1 MTPLWG
7 TFSAGSARGFGRGF
21 IPAGGGGAS
30 TNKLYAWG
38 YNPYGNLGT
47 GNTTTYSSPVQVG
60 STDNY
65 VNVVGR
71 LYSTYALKTNGTLW
85 SWGYNTYGQ
94 LGQNNTTNYSSPVQV
109 GTLTTWSKLATGT
122 GSESYH
128 YGAIKTDGTL
138 WMWGGNAFG
147 NLGTSNTT
155 TYSSPVQVGA
165 DTNWSKVSIGYYHTV
180 AIKTDGTLWVW
191 GYNGYGQLGTGNVSY
206 YSSPVQVGAGTNW
219 SDVVAGTW
227 HTVAT
232 KTDGTVWTW
241 GRNQEGQLGYD
252 TSYYYS
258 CFICTNSSGYPNYT
272 CYSGYWGNCLAIAD
286 KSSPVQVGSNTNWKN
301 VFAGEYSTWATTTT
315 NALWAWGYGGNGALG
330 LNNTTNYSSPVQV
343 GTLTNWSTGQGRS
356 YGAAFIKTDGSLW
369 VWGYNG
375 YGQLGQNNLTTYSSP
390 VQVGAGTNWISIGA
404 EEYSTLGITSS

>member
-1 MTPLWG
+1 MTPIWG
-7 TFSAGSARGFGRGF
+7 TFGGASARGFGRGF
-21 IPAGGGGAS
+21 IPATGAS
-30 TNKLYAWG
+30 PNKLYAWG
-38 YNPYGNLGT
+38 YGGNGVLGT
-47 GNTTTYSSPVQVG
+47 GNTTSYSSPVQVG

-65 VNVVGR
+65 ANVVGR

-85 SWGYNTYGQ
+85 SWGYNNNGQ
-94 LGQNNTTNYSSPVQV
+94 LGQNNTTSYSSPVQV

-122 GSESYH
+122 GSGNSYY

-138 WMWGGNAFG
+138 WMWGANGLG

-155 TYSSPVQVGA
+155 SYSSPVQVGA
-165 DTNWSKVSIGYYHTV
+165 DTNWSKVSIGFYHTV

-191 GYNGYGQLGTGNVSY
+191 GTNGYGQLGTSNTTQY
-206 YSSPVQVGAGTNW
+206 NSPVQVGADTNW
-219 SDVVAGTW
+219 SDVVAGSW

-241 GRNQEGQLGYD
+241 GRNQEGQLGYN

-258 CFICTNSSGYPNYT
+258 CFICTSSSGYPNYT
-272 CYSGYWGNCLAIAD
+272 CYGGYWGSCLGIAN

-315 NALWAWGYGGNGALG
+315 NALWAWGWNAVGALG
-330 LNNTTNYSSPVQV
+330 LNNTTSYSSPVQV

-375 YGQLGQNNLTTYSSP
+375 YGQLGQNNLTDKSSP

-404 EEYSTLGITSS
+404 AEYSTLGITSS